1 MEKNKTMF
9 RIKKLKKNQTCSDKS
24 TTSLEVIASSDH
36 QYIGDV
42 INIDDVIEGQGSLFD
57 Y

>member
-1 MEKNKTMF
+1 MF
-9 RIKKLKKNQTCSDKS
+9 RIKKIKKIQTCSDKP

-36 QYIGDV
+36 RYIGDV
-42 INIDDVIEGQGSLFD
+42 IDIDDVIEGVRGHCSIID